1 MWQYNDPNALMHYGV
16 KGMKWGVR
24 RRQNEDGTLTTS
36 GKKRYNAPGTS
47 AKASSPKRSKP
58 KSNARKTEED
68 LKRKRE
74 NIAKTDKVMYGSK
87 IASAVLKNIGQQTY
101 NRYANDANKAQV
113 NIVRGSA
120 YASDVLNAIGD
131 MAWISSTAQRVDYNN
146 RFWKQFE

>member
-1 MWQYNDPNALMHYGV
+1 MWQYNDLNALMHYGV

-24 RRQNEDGTLTTS
+24 RYQNEDGTLTTS
-36 GKKRYNAPGTS
+36 GKKRYNAPGAS
-47 AKASSPKRSKP
+47 AKSSSPKRSKP

-101 NRYANDANKAQV
+101 NRHANDANKAQV